1 MKREFEVGDLCRIRS
16 WDDMAAEFGLYD
28 TGNIK
33 CDFTFTTGMRP
44 LCGMEFEVLDY
55 DYNSTGRRI
64 YHTNDSLFN
73 PWKISGDMLEL
84 VDRRDAAPLA
94 PLPPIGD
101 LLW

>member
-16 WDDMAAEFGLYD
+16 LDDMVAEFGLSDNGYIPCAFNFLS
-28 TGNIK
+28 TMK
-33 CDFTFTTGMRP
+33 Y
-44 LCGMEFEVLDY
+44 LCGMEFKVSRY
-55 DYNSTGRRI
+55 ARSSIGRRR
-64 YHTNDSLFN
+64 YFTNDPMFN
-73 PWKISGDMLEL
+73 CWNISGDMLEL